1 MRYIRAEEVLPTKLL
16 KAIQEYIDG
25 ATLYIPKKNPAKS
38 TWGSVNGTKEYYAE
52 RNRLIYEAYIS
63 GSSITELAEKNCLS
77 EKSIQRIIKRCPMP
91 CFPYKK
97 AKQKL

>member
-1 MRYIRAEEVLPTKLL
+1 MRYIRAEDVLPTKLL
-16 KAIQEYIDG
+16 KAIQEHIDG
-25 ATLYIPKKNPAKS
+25 ATLYIPRKNPVKS

>member
-1 MRYIRAEEVLPTKLL
+1 MRYIRAEDVLPTKLL
-16 KAIQEYIDG
+16 KAIQEHIDG
-25 ATLYIPKKNPAKS
+25 ATLYIPKKNPMKS

-63 GSSITELAEKNCLS
+63 GSSIAELSEKYCLS
-77 EKSIQRIIKRCPMP
+77 EKSIQRIIQRCSAP